1 MDDIYLYKYILYGN
15 GTGDGD
21 GYIGLSHGL
30 SYGQSCGRKSKVL
43 IYQYVS

>member
-1 MDDIYLYKYILYGN
+1 MDAIYLYKYILYGN

-30 SYGQSCGRKSKVL
+30 SYGLSSGRKLKVL